1 MWFVT
6 HVSRVCESIYLTDS
20 QDRPLRQSR
29 KSEYGS
35 WLMYLEFVTDFIRD
49 SPKRP
54 LCHQVECLDVGA
66 CIYGL

>member
-6 HVSRVCESIYLTDS
+6 DVSKVRQSIFLL
-20 QDRPLRQSR
+20 DRPASAPSR

-54 LCHQVECLDVGA
+54 LCHQVQCLDVGLEFTV
-66 CIYGL
+66 CDS